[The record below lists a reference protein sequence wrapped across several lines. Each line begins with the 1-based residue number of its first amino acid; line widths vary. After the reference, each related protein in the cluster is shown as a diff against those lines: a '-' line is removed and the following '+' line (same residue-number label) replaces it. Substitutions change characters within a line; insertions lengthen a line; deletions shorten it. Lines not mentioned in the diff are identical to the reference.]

1 MAYTKSNILGT
12 LIVVCSLPFWFFCHD
27 ILQKNA
33 YDGITVVYAAV
44 FLTLYV
50 CSMGI
55 LMLFAERASV
65 FFLPVAISVLPFFY
79 FFGVSILGG
88 VIGFVYVMC
97 ALQAFSRVL
106 WERDNRLQFKPLFL
120 LRQGVPLM
128 LTGIILMLAAG
139 YYAQTNRSLEQIS
152 IRDIMPP
159 AFMTAILNRVTPFIS
174 ERLGIGLDTNL
185 TVDEYIRVQLEATG
199 VDIARFSEK
208 DRDAII
214 SQMRNRL
221 AESLMGGLPS
231 GSLAGNERL
240 GDIFYRIIEQKSESL
255 LLPYQKYIPLALA
268 IGLFLFLRT
277 IAFPYGWFVA
287 GVSALLVLLLQ
298 RARVIQRVEEQTV
311 RERFEWT

>member
-1 MAYTKSNILGT
+1 
-12 LIVVCSLPFWFFCHD
+12 
-27 ILQKNA
+27 
-33 YDGITVVYAAV
+33 
-44 FLTLYV
+44 
-50 CSMGI
+50 
-55 LMLFAERASV
+55 
-65 FFLPVAISVLPFFY
+65 
-79 FFGVSILGG
+79 
-88 VIGFVYVMC
+88 
-97 ALQAFSRVL
+97 
-106 WERDNRLQFKPLFL
+106 
-120 LRQGVPLM
+120 
-128 LTGIILMLAAG
+128 
-139 YYAQTNRSLEQIS
+139 
-152 IRDIMPP
+152 MPP